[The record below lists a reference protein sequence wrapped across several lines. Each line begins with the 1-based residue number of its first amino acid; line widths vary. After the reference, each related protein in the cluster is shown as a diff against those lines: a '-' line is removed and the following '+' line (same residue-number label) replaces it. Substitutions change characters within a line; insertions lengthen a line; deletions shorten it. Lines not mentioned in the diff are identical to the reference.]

1 MNQQSQQSN
10 PALYAALHNPQQ
22 QQQFPNVGQPS
33 PQQLQQM
40 YAAQQHQQSKFQNQ
54 SNQLAAF
61 NPQLLQQQ
69 SNQQQQFQGI
79 GAVNPAALIN
89 GRMSFQQQQLL
100 QQQQQQQQQQQ
111 RGINPG
117 AINMPSSMT
126 VTPTQLLSQAHGGG
140 GGMGVGMNTMSLGP
154 IGAINPAALSAPSGT
169 LLSLSHSIL
178 AF

>member
-61 NPQLLQQQ
+61 NPQLL
-69 SNQQQQFQGI
+69 QQQQFQGI